1 MDEEHSGDK
10 ETITCPRCGQKLG
23 VPRTTDVLRITCPN
37 CAVSFVYPAPPPR
50 TRRPTWLA
58 KKIRNHPVFSG
69 IILTLWV
76 MPVARFYWVGLAT
89 PGTLAVITLL
99 CTGVWL
105 LGIWIMDVAKE
116 RDARYY
122 KRWFV
127 ILLLFFYPLTIIGI
141 TLLWVAS
148 RFRKATKI
156 VLTIVFGLLFIISA
170 MQFNPEEFYYP
181 AQNEIGQILRRDKGN
196 IFLRTAGR
204 STRKCFRNEMLSIE
218 TAHAKGTLTAQQID
232 KTWAKSVVLITTYDE
247 YDTPLGQGSG
257 FVVTKEGGVVTNYHV
272 VEWCHDA
279 SIKFADGRTY
289 QDVSLVMDY
298 PSHDIAI
305 LCIRSEGE
313 QFAPV
318 ILGDSDRLEKGEP
331 IVAIGNPHGLEGT
344 ISNGIVSGKREMEGV
359 KLLQITAPVSS
370 GSSGGA
376 LFNMKGEVIGI
387 TTLGSTWEAQNLNFA
402 VPINSLKSMIR
413 EDF

>member
-1 MDEEHSGDK
+1 
-10 ETITCPRCGQKLG
+10 
-23 VPRTTDVLRITCPN
+23 
-37 CAVSFVYPAPPPR
+37 
-50 TRRPTWLA
+50 
-58 KKIRNHPVFSG
+58 
-69 IILTLWV
+69 
-76 MPVARFYWVGLAT
+76 
-89 PGTLAVITLL
+89 
-99 CTGVWL
+99 
-105 LGIWIMDVAKE
+105 MDVAKE
-116 RDARYY
+116 RGTRYY

-156 VLTIVFGLLFIISA
+156 ALTIVFGLLFIISA
-170 MQFNPEEFYYP
+170 MQFNPEELYYP
-181 AQNEIGQILRRDKGN
+181 AQNEIGQILRREKGN
-196 IFLRTAGR
+196 VFLSPASR
-204 STRKCFRNEMLSIE
+204 STRKSFRNEMLTIE
-218 TAHAKGTLTAQQID
+218 TAHTKGTLTAQQID
-232 KTWAKSVVLITTYDE
+232 KTWAKSVVLITPYDE

-272 VEWCHDA
+272 VEWCHSA

-289 QDVSLVMDY
+289 QDVSLVKDY

-305 LCIRSEGE
+305 LCIKSEGE
-313 QFAPV
+313 QFTPV

-402 VPINSLKSMIR
+402 VPINSLKSIIR